1 MDFYY
6 SSIKFVFSKYQTFVN
21 TNAYTIYNDE
31 NDWIYNGESGS
42 NPKTLTLVQF
52 CFWLADRKFSANQS
66 T

>member
-31 NDWIYNGESGS
+31 NDWIYNDECTGTKE
-42 NPKTLTLVQF
+42 LELHY
-52 CFWLADRKFSANQS
+52 
-66 T
+66 